1 MAATVIT
8 SSTAASVVFG
18 ATAETGII
26 LSSFSRS
33 VQSQK
38 AELMDE
44 DGDIVAVSHYGRTAT
59 ISLTGAINGSSG
71 VATATIGGLLTLANA
86 TTEFGVTGGK
96 IVVDSVSSE
105 QGSDAFKTL
114 SIEATQYP
122 SL

>member
-8 SSTAASVVFG
+8 SSSASNVIFG

-33 VQSQK
+33 VQSSK
-38 AELMDE
+38 AELMNE
-44 DGDIVAVSHYGRTAT
+44 QGDIVALSYYGKTAT

-71 VATATIGGLLTLANA
+71 VATAAVGGLLTLANL

-114 SIEATQYP
+114 SVEATQYP

>member
-8 SSTAASVVFG
+8 SSTAASVIFG

>member
-8 SSTAASVVFG
+8 SSSAANVIFG

-33 VQSQK
+33 VQSSK
-38 AELMDE
+38 SELMDE
-44 DGDIVAVSHYGRTAT
+44 DGDIVAVSHYGKTAT
-59 ISLTGAINGSSG
+59 ISLTGAINGTTG
-71 VATATIGGLLTLANA
+71 VATASVGGLLTLANT

-114 SIEATQYP
+114 TIEATQYP

>member
-1 MAATVIT
+1 MAASVIT
-8 SSTAASVVFG
+8 SSTAASVIFG

-59 ISLTGAINGSSG
+59 ISLTGAINGTTG
-71 VATATIGGLLTLANA
+71 VATASIGGLLTLANA

>member
-1 MAATVIT
+1 MAASVIT
-8 SSTAASVVFG
+8 SSTAASVIFG

-114 SIEATQYP
+114 TIQATQYP

>member
-1 MAATVIT
+1 MAASVIT
-8 SSTAASVVFG
+8 SSTAASVIFG

>member
-8 SSTAASVVFG
+8 SSSAASVIFG
-18 ATAETGII
+18 ATAEPGII

-71 VATATIGGLLTLANA
+71 VATATIGGLLTLANT

>member
-44 DGDIVAVSHYGRTAT
+44 DGDIVAVSFYGRTAT
-59 ISLTGAINGSSG
+59 ISLTGAINGTTG
-71 VATATIGGLLTLANA
+71 VATASIGGLLTLANA

-96 IVVDSVSSE
+96 IVVDSVTSE
-105 QGSDAFKTL
+105 LGSDAFKTI
-114 SIEATQYP
+114 SVEATQYP

>member
-1 MAATVIT
+1 
-8 SSTAASVVFG
+8 
-18 ATAETGII
+18 
-26 LSSFSRS
+26 
-33 VQSQK
+33 
-38 AELMDE
+38 MDE

-59 ISLTGAINGSSG
+59 ISLTGAINGSTG
-71 VATATIGGLLTLANA
+71 VATASIGGLLTLANA

>member
-8 SSTAASVVFG
+8 SSTAASVIFG

-59 ISLTGAINGSSG
+59 ISLTGAINGTTG
-71 VATATIGGLLTLANA
+71 VATASIGGLLTLANA